1 MLTTRCPHCS
11 TQFRIRPEQLSVRGG
26 RVRCGHCQQPF
37 SALAHLEELDDENDP
52 APSAPAGAPAS
63 TPPAAP
69 PVVVQPA
76 PVTPAARPVAPA
88 PTATIASPAVA
99 QTAVSRAKPLVPEAT
114 RSNSISTP
122 ADTAQPRTP
131 SVSVAPSAQV
141 IEPIEAPAVGD
152 DFTMNIQLDGPSP
165 AEVRAEMAGGLDF
178 DIDGLDEA
186 DVAAAP
192 PEPVA
197 EARSE
202 PYVSQIAKEL
212 GVGRYDASA
221 DMVFGQTVMLEEPI
235 DIPGIPDGEPDRG
248 PASLFDE
255 RQRQLKTPPAQVED
269 RRRGQRHWVWAG
281 GLVLLL
287 LLGCLQFAWLFRSEL
302 TRWVPDSRPLLEKAC
317 ALAGCSVPYP
327 QVIKADGDD
336 LIVIESSSFTPDS
349 TQETSFRLNATVLN
363 KAGFNQAWPHL
374 ELTITDRF
382 DIAIARRVLAPA
394 EWLPPA
400 YASLPAFESHS
411 EVTANLTLNL
421 GQLPAS
427 GYRLYV
433 FYP

>member
-37 SALAHLEELDDENDP
+37 SALAHLEELEDENDP
-52 APSAPAGAPAS
+52 APSAPAASPSSTPQAAPVAVRATPAAS
-63 TPPAAP
+63 APTPVARPVSPPPAPVVVITPPAA
-69 PVVVQPA
+69 A
-76 PVTPAARPVAPA
+76 PH
-88 PTATIASPAVA
+88 
-99 QTAVSRAKPLVPEAT
+99 AKPWPVPEAARNSSITLPETAPT
-114 RSNSISTP
+114 RTSP
-122 ADTAQPRTP
+122 AAAVP
-131 SVSVAPSAQV
+131 VA
-141 IEPIEAPAVGD
+141 EPIEAPAVGD
-152 DFTMNIQLDGPSP
+152 DFTMNIQLDGPTP

-281 GLVLLL
+281 GLALLL

-302 TRWVPDSRPLLEKAC
+302 TRWVPESRPLLEKAC

-349 TQETSFRLNATVLN
+349 AQETSFRLNATVLN

-400 YASLPAFESHS
+400 YATLPAFESHS